1 MKILNCNLDNYDA
14 IFFDLD
20 GTLINSMPLHNQAWI
35 DTFKENNVEVPL
47 QFFFETAGMSS
58 LRIVEIIN
66 ERHGLQLNPEEVSR
80 VKRDKYLIHLNQ
92 VEVVEKVI
100 EIVKEY
106 YGKRP
111 LGIITGG
118 SHEVVDQL
126 LPKLGIDKYFDTV
139 ICSDDTKTGKDGK
152 EPYMLA
158 TKNLNVSPEKSLFLD
173 DGDVG
178 LKGAL
183 STGMDVIHVDVEDK
197 KVFMGFK
204 KARD

>member
-1 MKILNCNLDNYDA
+1 MKILNCVLDSYDA

-139 ICSDDTKTGKDGK
+139 ICSDDTKIGKDGK
-152 EPYMLA
+152 EPYLLA
-158 TKNLNVSPEKSLFLD
+158 TKNLNVTPEKSLFFD

>member
-1 MKILNCNLDNYDA
+1 MKILNCVLDSYDA

-139 ICSDDTKTGKDGK
+139 ICSDDTKIGKDGK
-152 EPYMLA
+152 EPYLLA
-158 TKNLNVSPEKSLFLD
+158 TKNLNVTPEKSLFFD

-197 KVFMGFK
+197 KVFMGL
-204 KARD
+204 